1 VSQESE
7 CNLSQSKVVRSG
19 EAEGIETSAGAVSA
33 RREPANT
40 SFYELLHR
48 NMRGLQPATKA
59 HNFALQQR
67 RSLIVMLLSWTFPP

>member
-1 VSQESE
+1 MLEPSQPP
-7 CNLSQSKVVRSG
+7 LRFR
-19 EAEGIETSAGAVSA
+19 I
-33 RREPANT
+33 T